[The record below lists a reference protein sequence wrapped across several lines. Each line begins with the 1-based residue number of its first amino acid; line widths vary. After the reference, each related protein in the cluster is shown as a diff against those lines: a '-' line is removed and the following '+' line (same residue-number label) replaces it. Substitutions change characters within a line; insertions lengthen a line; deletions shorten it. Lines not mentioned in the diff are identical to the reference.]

1 MDPQT
6 RIERL
11 DVLVEAEV
19 GGELMALDIERGSCF
34 GFNATATRI
43 WQLIEKPCSLA
54 ELCDRLVAE
63 HEVDYAT
70 CEAQT
75 SAILVQLVDEGLIV
89 LTRQ

>member
-19 GGELMALDIERGSCF
+19 GGEIMALDIERGSCF

-43 WQLIEKPCSLA
+43 WQLIEQPCSLA
-54 ELCDRLVAE
+54 ELCARLMAE
-63 HEVDYAT
+63 HEVDQTT
-70 CEAQT
+70 CHEQT
-75 SAILVQLVDEGLIV
+75 SAVLAQLADEGLVV
-89 LTRQ
+89 LTPR